1 MFTAILVSHGSGAMF
16 ILAFVDFSI
25 SITQLD
31 CNIALQFILEPHS
44 LHGIIQNE
52 SHFCLQSNYTGQA
65 HKIEDT
71 IYSLTLD
78 VFMHLSLSTPDSQ
91 SYISKQD

>member
-1 MFTAILVSHGSGAMF
+1 MFTAILVSHGSGATF

-31 CNIALQFILEPHS
+31 CNIMLQFILEPHS

-52 SHFCLQSNYTGQA
+52 SHFCLKSNYTGQA
-65 HKIEDT
+65 HKIGDT

-78 VFMHLSLSTPDSQ
+78 VFMHLSFE
-91 SYISKQD
+91 